1 MNSDLGCF
9 DEIYENIPIGVTI
22 MAAKLDQF
30 ETLRPFCYSLK
41 GAAIRCEGDAM
52 FFYWQYSKRNWLEKG
67 IQHFCSF
74 TEDHTSRGTK
84 PFLLDQRGGSIDRD
98 VVGLL
103 CDPAECAQIRV
114 LVIAVA
120 RRIQR
125 GEDKWLAALKRG
137 EPLICS
143 APPFCFGRATI
154 SILLRRFLTS
164 ETVEQGDISVP
175 SVPSTRE
182 LHSSRAPMF
191 RSPRTAPTGRPHD
204 HATLLKIVR
213 GADSTDGLEITSR
226 PLGADF
232 PAGLMVAMNSGGR
245 NFLLYRWEDVAL
257 TGQPK
262 LKVGR

>member
-175 SVPSTRE
+175 STRE
-182 LHSSRAPMF
+182 LHLQP
-191 RSPRTAPTGRPHD
+191 
-204 HATLLKIVR
+204 
-213 GADSTDGLEITSR
+213 GAYVQIAANSTDGPASR
-226 PLGADF
+226 SRDAAENRARRRLDGRPGDYFAATRRGLSCRVDGGDEQRRPEP
-232 PAGLMVAMNSGGR
+232 PAL
-245 NFLLYRWEDVAL
+245 
-257 TGQPK
+257 P
-262 LKVGR
+262 VGRCRPHWPTEAEGG